1 MKRILQEDLE
11 RIHRLNYKDKAVNE
25 QFWDKLKEK
34 IGIKK
39 IDDAGKA
46 DLVTNDVDDFYKTL
60 EDLSKTDGLTQQEGN
75 QISYQKDVETMQ
87 MALILLGY
95 TLPKHG
101 VDGRFGPETAAAVNK
116 FIQDNQLTSKSLNE
130 AVNIV
135 SQGGG
140 IIGRPGHGTHNASD
154 WQSGNA
160 WDVTGPVGAQVFSI
174 TNGTVVKSK
183 KASGGLV
190 LSGVKKIFGD
200 QVRVKSDDGK
210 PDVFYTHIN
219 SSVNVGDKVK
229 EGDVIGTI
237 MQMSGIPSHVHV
249 GLSSGNLD
257 GLVTGLKDSAG
268 GGKIIQKAVA
278 TPEMLK
284 TLYDKIKERGITS
297 DELKKLIDTVK
308 LNASNINV
316 DVKDWQG
323 MVNLVIDK
331 LEGGYYHPDMLKDGR
346 VRDSR
351 YSGSGETMFGLDRRA
366 GNNESTPEGREFWAY
381 VDSLNARSNWKWN
394 YMAKDNPMVASRLR
408 ELAANYIKPFY
419 AKNMQRFLSP
429 EAAAIV
435 NNYAPLAFN
444 FIYATWNG
452 EGWFQKFAKPLNKSV
467 ESGNTDPKTLNDLVN
482 EVRAGSGN
490 SLISQGAPK
499 VASITNALSQKDT
512 SSMA

>member
-46 DLVTNDVDDFYKTL
+46 DLVSNDVDDFFKTL

-87 MALILLGY
+87 MALVLLGY
-95 TLPKHG
+95 QLPRFG
-101 VDGRFGPETAAAVNK
+101 VDGRFGPETARAVEAFKKDSNVL
-116 FIQDNQLTSKSLNE
+116 NESASQLRSDIKSLGYKE
-130 AVNIV
+130 KGGQLDSGGNI
-135 SQGGG
+135 
-140 IIGRPGHGTHNASD
+140 SD
-154 WQSGNA
+154 DISGMVGDILKDFKITNPKVGVIVTSGNDKFHKGLNYNSQHKYGNA
-160 WDVTGPVGAQVFSI
+160 VDLTLQPANKETKSAFENILNLYKNKDAKFTYINEYDHPSKASTGGHFHLQYGGKVTSGGSTSI
-174 TNGTVVKSK
+174 VKSF
-183 KASGGLV
+183 AS
-190 LSGVKKIFGD
+190 
-200 QVRVKSDDGK
+200 
-210 PDVFYTHIN
+210 
-219 SSVNVGDKVK
+219 
-229 EGDVIGTI
+229 
-237 MQMSGIPSHVHV
+237 PS
-249 GLSSGNLD
+249 
-257 GLVTGLKDSAG
+257 
-268 GGKIIQKAVA
+268 
-278 TPEMLK
+278 MLRA
-284 TLYDKIKERGITS
+284 LYNKIKERGVTS

-331 LEGGYYHPDMLKDGR
+331 LEGGYYHPDMLNDGR
-346 VRDSR
+346 VKDRR

-394 YMAKDNPMVASRLR
+394 YMAKDNPEVGTKLR
-408 ELAANYIKPFY
+408 VLAANYIKPFY
-419 AKNMQRFLSP
+419 AKNMKRFLSP

-435 NNYAPLAFN
+435 NNYAPLTFN

-452 EGWFQKFAKPLNKSV
+452 EGWFQKFANPLNKSI
-467 ESGNTDPKTLNDLVN
+467 ESGNTDPKSLNDLVN
-482 EVRAGSGN
+482 QVRAGSGS